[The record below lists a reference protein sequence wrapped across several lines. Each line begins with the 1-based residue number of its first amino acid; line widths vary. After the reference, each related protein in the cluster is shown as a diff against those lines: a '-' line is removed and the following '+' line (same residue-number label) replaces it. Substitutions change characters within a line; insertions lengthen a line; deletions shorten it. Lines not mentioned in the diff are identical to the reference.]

1 MREIDP
7 MNEPSEALLSAAL
20 HRLASAGERNA
31 PAAVETGL
39 MQRFRHHHQHRRRV
53 QLMKAGAIAAAI
65 LFIIALTV
73 TLVIPERVDQ
83 VTSSPSVQPRQQ
95 LSPVGPAA
103 LASSGKA
110 QIPKSQVR
118 AATVTSARAEQV
130 SDEARFIP
138 LPSYDPAVPAGDLQM
153 VRLELT
159 GSDLRMLGAP
169 VAGDLSD
176 TRVTADFITDRDG
189 TPYAVRL
196 VR

>member
-31 PAAVETGL
+31 PAAVEAGL

-53 QLMKAGAIAAAI
+53 RMMKAGAIAAAI

-73 TLVIPERVDQ
+73 TLVIPKRVNQ
-83 VTSSPSVQPRQQ
+83 VKSSPSEQPRQQ
-95 LSPVGPAA
+95 LSPLEPAA
-103 LASSGKA
+103 VANSGNA
-110 QIPKSQVR
+110 QPPTSQVR
-118 AATVTSARAEQV
+118 AATVTPARAEEV
-130 SDEARFIP
+130 SNEGRFIP
-138 LPSYDPAVPAGDLQM
+138 LPGYDPAVPAGDLQM

-159 GSDLRMLGAP
+159 GSDLRLLGAP

-196 VR
+196 VQ